1 MFKQAPVRRLT
12 CQKKKKRNK
21 KTENQKTIK
30 KSFFSLCS
38 KGLLKLYQW
47 RNDESFA
54 FTSNVDDWGG
64 RGSVRENEGGLRSS
78 CTS

>member
-1 MFKQAPVRRLT
+1 MLELS
-12 CQKKKKRNK
+12 KKKEKGK

-30 KSFFSLCS
+30 KSPFFFPLRR

-64 RGSVRENEGGLRSS
+64 RGSARENEGGLRSS

>member
-12 CQKKKKRNK
+12 CQKKKERKKR
-21 KTENQKTIK
+21 ENQKTIK
-30 KSFFSLCS
+30 KVLFFPLRS

-64 RGSVRENEGGLRSS
+64 RGSARENEGGLRSS